1 VAVRDSVFKSW
12 QGATLGASPTPKWAP
27 GGAQHTA
34 KKENQPS
41 LEDTV
46 PHRTEGCGG
55 IRNRLT
61 DGCKEDVRA
70 DEADAKEAQA
80 LAQPALSSPWPATN
94 AVLQRKKKPL
104 NQPYGIVSHR
114 TEVCRGEQH
123 GRVKRCHCLAGC
135 LRWKSIRISR
145 RFRVAGPSA
154 PTCRSS
160 VLPNLMPAPD
170 VSGSS
175 ASRLKQ

>member
-1 VAVRDSVFKSW
+1 VAVRNSVFKSW

-61 DGCKEDVRA
+61 DGCKEDVRG
-70 DEADAKEAQA
+70 AKETQA
-80 LAQPALSSPWPATN
+80 LAAVCLSSLSPATD

>member
-114 TEVCRGEQH
+114 TEVCRGEQR
-123 GRVKRCHCLAGC
+123 GR
-135 LRWKSIRISR
+135 
-145 RFRVAGPSA
+145 
-154 PTCRSS
+154 
-160 VLPNLMPAPD
+160 
-170 VSGSS
+170 
-175 ASRLKQ
+175 